1 MKLAGR
7 LLLCLVTLG
16 AALAGVGYGIV
27 LLGFEIAAEPIRAE
41 AAGKMPPNRLA
52 FRHKP
57 VDVPSEVARWRD
69 IPGTAAAARLLV
81 VEDSARTI
89 GLNRRIFDTVRALET
104 QPTAG
109 DLWIE
114 YASLGHRL
122 GFDPR
127 AQLRALEMA
136 SLTQRR
142 EADTMYWCAVL
153 TITLWKEADAAQKS
167 RAVSALAELR
177 PSLRA
182 RETSLLA
189 RALAEKAPG
198 EREEISARLRAALP
212 DADIFTKQMGL

>member
-1 MKLAGR
+1 
-7 LLLCLVTLG
+7 
-16 AALAGVGYGIV
+16 
-27 LLGFEIAAEPIRAE
+27 
-41 AAGKMPPNRLA
+41 
-52 FRHKP
+52 
-57 VDVPSEVARWRD
+57 
-69 IPGTAAAARLLV
+69 
-81 VEDSARTI
+81 
-89 GLNRRIFDTVRALET
+89 
-104 QPTAG
+104 
-109 DLWIE
+109 
-114 YASLGHRL
+114 
-122 GFDPR
+122 
-127 AQLRALEMA
+127 MA

-182 RETSLLA
+182 RETSLLS